1 MWARTSA
8 MQSGSGISQPYEK
21 SSFSEL
27 SHGAVRSYLPELLAL
42 KDNVDDFF
50 FFFQSRFLFMKFAE
64 CFELLQ

>member
-21 SSFSEL
+21 PSFSEL

-50 FFFQSRFLFMKFAE
+50 FFFFKVDSSL
-64 CFELLQ
+64 

>member
-21 SSFSEL
+21 PSFSEL

-50 FFFQSRFLFMKFAE
+50 FSKLIPLYEVCRML
-64 CFELLQ
+64 